1 MNNNFSVKKESPT
14 FPNHSSNLTLSTM
27 QEKIEMQRIM
37 ERESKMTA
45 TPEWTDEKHS
55 MYLKS
60 IEASFVNQMYDS
72 KHTLASNNPANTSA
86 QFKVLRGGCWKTINF
101 ERENPQLSRTNPRHK
116 NLTANPWIQ
125 HYRSSSK
132 QPNVAAPSLLESIT
146 STSAVFVDLE
156 HQRNGFPSSSSGQ
169 LHLCETHV
177 SHDDMLYSDTE
188 MSDQNF
194 ADEDVEDKEENIRSN
209 VKRLKETFDN

>member
-1 MNNNFSVKKESPT
+1 
-14 FPNHSSNLTLSTM
+14 M
-27 QEKIEMQRIM
+27 QEKIQMQRIM
-37 ERESKMTA
+37 ERESNMRATA
-45 TPEWTDEKHS
+45 EWTDEKHN

-72 KHTLASNNPANTSA
+72 KHTITSNHPANTSA
-86 QFKVLRGGCWKTINF
+86 QFKVLRGGCWKTMNF
-101 ERENPQLSRTNPRHK
+101 ERENPQMSRTNPRH
-116 NLTANPWIQ
+116 NLTTNPWIQ

-132 QPNVAAPSLLESIT
+132 QPSVAAPSLLESIT
-146 STSAVFVDLE
+146 STSEVVVDLE
-156 HQRNGFPSSSSGQ
+156 HQRNGFSSSSSGQ

-177 SHDDMLYSDTE
+177 SHDDMLCSDTE

-209 VKRLKETFDN
+209 VKRLKETIEN

>member
-1 MNNNFSVKKESPT
+1 
-14 FPNHSSNLTLSTM
+14 M
-27 QEKIEMQRIM
+27 QEKIHMQRIM
-37 ERESKMTA
+37 ARESNMTE
-45 TPEWTDEKHS
+45 TPKWTDEKHS

-72 KHTLASNNPANTSA
+72 NHTLPSFSIKETSNHTAKNSA

-101 ERENPQLSRTNPRHK
+101 ERENPQMNRTKPRN
-116 NLTANPWIQ
+116 NLTTNPWIQ

-132 QPNVAAPSLLESIT
+132 QPSIAAPSLLESIT
-146 STSAVFVDLE
+146 STSEVVVGLE
-156 HQRNGFPSSSSGQ
+156 YQWNEFSSSLSGQ
-169 LHLCETHV
+169 LHLSETHV
-177 SHDDMLYSDTE
+177 SHDDMLSSDTE

-194 ADEDVEDKEENIRSN
+194 ADEDVVVDKEENIRSN